1 MEKEGEGGEGGTLTV
16 VQKAE
21 NFLNRDVWQ
30 IYGARRVLHFA
41 SWKPRRV
48 HNSAIIY
55 QTEPAA
61 SSASV
66 ASLYFQGLNIL
77 FGKPKYR
84 EL

>member
-1 MEKEGEGGEGGTLTV
+1 MSGEGGTLTV

-61 SSASV
+61 SPARA

-77 FGKPKYR
+77 FGKPEISGVTKIM
-84 EL
+84 